1 MQSGLRSVAI
11 LLAVTPFAVVAG
23 CAPNALDVELERVIE
38 SLGLKPL
45 TPGPAHSPE
54 LIDLGEALFFDK
66 DLSGNRDIACAT
78 CHHPL
83 LHAADGLSLPVGTG
97 GEGFGP
103 DRYLGE
109 GRQYA
114 PRHSPEI
121 FNRGAREWRTL
132 FWDGRVSVSQTAGL
146 ESPAGEALPRGLHGV
161 LAAQALFPPTSRDEM
176 RGVPGDTDARG
187 APNELADIADDDLTS
202 IWEGLMTRLR
212 NIEGYRSLFAAAYP
226 GVAEDAWS
234 IEDVANA
241 LAAYEAEAF
250 WFADT
255 PWDAYLSGDED
266 VLSDGAK
273 RGALLFFGKAGC
285 TACHSGPLFTD
296 QIFHNVGVPQ
306 LGPGKGESAP
316 ADLGR
321 AEITGRDAD
330 RCAFRTPPLRNV
342 TLTGPWMHDGAYTEL
357 TAVVEHMAHP
367 ARAARGYDPTGLL
380 ADLRGTVQSG
390 PAADSILATLDP
402 VVAAGRDLS
411 ESEIADLVDFLSAL
425 TDPAAADLS
434 HLVPMAV
441 PSGLPVDGSPHRG
454 PGVR

>member
-1 MQSGLRSVAI
+1 MQPGLRSVAI
-11 LLAVTPFAVVAG
+11 LLAVVSIAAVSG
-23 CAPNALDVELERVIE
+23 CAPDSLDVELERVVE
-38 SLGLKPL
+38 SSGLEPL
-45 TPGPAHSPE
+45 APGPAHPPD
-54 LIDLGEALFFDK
+54 LVDLGEALFCDK
-66 DLSGNRDIACAT
+66 ELSGNRDIACAT

-83 LHAADGLSLPVGTG
+83 LHGGDGLSLPIGTG

-132 FWDGRVSVSQTAGL
+132 FWDGRVAVSQTAGL

-161 LAAQALFPPTSRDEM
+161 LAAQALFPVTSRDEM
-176 RGVPGDTDARG
+176 RGVPGDTDVRG
-187 APNELADIADDDLTS
+187 APNELAGIPDDDLAS

-212 NIEGYRSLFAAAYP
+212 DIEGYRSLFASAYP
-226 GVAEDAWS
+226 GVAENAWS

-255 PWDAYLSGDED
+255 PWDAYLAGDED

-285 TACHSGPLFTD
+285 AACHSGPLLTD
-296 QIFHNVGVPQ
+296 QVFHNVGVPQ
-306 LGPGKGESAP
+306 LGPGKGENAP
-316 ADLGR
+316 SDLGR
-321 AEITGRDAD
+321 AEITGSDAD

-342 TLTGPWMHDGAYTEL
+342 TLTGPWMHDGAYTDL
-357 TAVVEHMAHP
+357 TAVVRHMAHP
-367 ARAARGYDPTGLL
+367 FKAAHSYDPTGLL

-390 PAADSILATLDP
+390 SQADSILATLDP
-402 VVAAGRDLS
+402 VVATGRDLS
-411 ESEIADLVDFLSAL
+411 ESEVADLVDFLSAL
-425 TDPAAADLS
+425 TDPAAVDLA
-434 HLVPMAV
+434 HLVPATV
-441 PSGLPVDGSPHRG
+441 PSGLPVDGSPFQG

>member
-1 MQSGLRSVAI
+1 MQTGLRSVAT
-11 LLAVTPFAVVAG
+11 LLTVTSLAAVVG
-23 CAPNALDVELERVIE
+23 CVPRNLDAELERVVE
-38 SLGLKPL
+38 SRDLVPL
-45 TPGPAHSPE
+45 TPGPTHSPD
-54 LIDLGEALFFDK
+54 LVRLGEALFFDK
-66 DLSGNRDIACAT
+66 ELSGNRDIACAT

-83 LHAADGLSLPVGTG
+83 LHGGDGLSLPVGTG
-97 GEGFGP
+97 GEGLGP

-109 GRQYA
+109 GRQYV

-121 FNRGAREWRTL
+121 FNRGAREWTTL
-132 FWDGRVSVSQTAGL
+132 FWDGRVAISQTAGF

-161 LAAQALFPPTSRDEM
+161 LAAQALFPVTSRDEM
-176 RGVPGDTDARG
+176 RGAPGDTVRG
-187 APNELADIADDDLTS
+187 ALNELAGVPDDDLQA
-202 IWEGLMTRLR
+202 IWNGLMKRLLDL
-212 NIEGYRSLFAAAYP
+212 EEYRSLFASAYP

-255 PWDAYLSGDED
+255 PWDAFLSGHEN

-273 RGALLFFGKAGC
+273 RGALLFFGRAGC
-285 TACHSGPLFTD
+285 AACHSGPLLTD
-296 QIFHNVGVPQ
+296 QVFHNVGVPQ
-306 LGPGKGESAP
+306 LGPGKGANAP

-321 AEITGRDAD
+321 AEITGKDAD

-357 TAVVEHMAHP
+357 TAVVRHMAHP
-367 ARAARGYDPTGLL
+367 AQAARGYDASGLL

-390 PAADSILATLDP
+390 PQADSILATLDP
-402 VVAAGRDLS
+402 VVAYGRDLS
-411 ESEIADLVDFLSAL
+411 DPEISDLVDFLSAL

-434 HLVPMAV
+434 HLIPATV
-441 PSGLPVDGSPHRG
+441 PSGLPVDGSLYRRPDPR
-454 PGVR
+454 